1 MRRCEPGLRS
11 RAILLALGLIT
22 AGCAAGTKPAS
33 PRFAVKA
40 ANPAPVFS
48 FLWSERL
55 GSWRYLDVEPKEY
68 ARPSHVGP
76 TDELVVATAEGEV
89 LKLQAANG
97 EVLWRNRFE
106 DSVFHAGPIIGQGR
120 TFVADLEGNLRA
132 LDLQTGEEQ
141 WKVQLGNSVE
151 TRGEYSGGRVFV
163 STVDDV
169 VRALDAETGKTL
181 WTYSRELPEYFT
193 VKGSCTPI
201 VDRDVVYCG
210 FSDGHLLALQID
222 SGDVVWDADLTGGKA
237 NFVDV
242 DGVVYPIG
250 NRIYAVSYS
259 GGLFALQRSDGR
271 IIWRQDTESAADFQ
285 VQGKNVF
292 LASAIGRIT
301 AHDLVTG
308 EPRWA
313 FRLSESFPGS
323 IQTFGPYVLVFTTDG
338 PVYVLDG
345 ETGYPYQIWRGT
357 TGFLAPVEP
366 GSSRVYA
373 MSNYGQLFGL
383 KLGY

>member
-1 MRRCEPGLRS
+1 M
-11 RAILLALGLIT
+11 
-22 AGCAAGTKPAS
+22 
-33 PRFAVKA
+33 
-40 ANPAPVFS
+40 
-48 FLWSERL
+48 WSERL